1 VGATGVV
8 KPAIRVA
15 FVLFSAAVLQRGL
28 FSQLRIADAV
38 VDVFLLLAIAA
49 GISLGA
55 ERGAIFGFFAGL
67 TLDLLLSTPLG
78 LSALVYCLV
87 GYGTGRLQ
95 GTVRRANRVWPLVL
109 VATAS
114 VAAIG
119 LYAVVAEVLGQANA
133 ISSQLVDDGGRGR
146 RQRRGV
152 PARPAC
158 RGLVVAGRAVL
169 AGRAPMTP
177 SLCEIGVSCA
187 TCCPT
192 RRQFR
197 SGRWVTD

>member
-133 ISSQLVDDGGRGR
+133 ISSQLV
-146 RQRRGV
+146 
-152 PARPAC
+152 ATMA
-158 RGLVVAGRAVL
+158 VVAVGNVVVYPLARRVAVWSW
-169 AGRAPMTP
+169 PVEP
-177 SLCEIGVSCA
+177 SLRA
-187 TCCPT
+187 AL
-192 RRQFR
+192 R
-197 SGRWVTD
+197 